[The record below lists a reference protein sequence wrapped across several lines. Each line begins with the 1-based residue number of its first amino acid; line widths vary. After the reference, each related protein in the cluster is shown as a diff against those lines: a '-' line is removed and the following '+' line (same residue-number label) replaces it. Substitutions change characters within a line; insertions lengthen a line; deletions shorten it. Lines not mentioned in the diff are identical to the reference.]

1 MNTITSSQ
9 GRFIQATTLLHIEK
23 DGIYIFTLIN
33 TCYCQIYLGHISFP
47 LFDMDNNG
55 FVEHKVTLRLTA
67 GYYRI
72 EALAF
77 IEEDGLTFALY
88 WSDPVKSK
96 EPILLMGESIFLPR
110 VVIPSIT
117 NKSISS
123 FSNMNLLTNT
133 DYHFSIQS
141 PYIDLLQFHIPQSW
155 LKIYPSGE
163 AIITVG
169 SSSFYSMELTI
180 QSPAGQDHIPINIHT
195 QQPLEGLIAT

>member
-9 GRFIQATTLLHIEK
+9 GHFIQATTLLHIKK
-23 DGIYIFTLIN
+23 DGFYIFTLIN

-47 LFDMDNNG
+47 LFDMDNQG

-77 IEEDGLTFALY
+77 IDEDSQTFALY
-88 WSDPVKSK
+88 WSDPVISK
-96 EPILLMGESIFLPR
+96 EPTLLMGESVFLPR
-110 VVIPSIT
+110 VAIPSTT
-117 NKSISS
+117 NKPISS
-123 FSNMNLLTNT
+123 FSNMNVLANT

-141 PYIDLLQFHIPQSW
+141 PYIELLQFQVPQSW
-155 LKIYPSGE
+155 LKVYPSGE

-169 SSSFYSMELTI
+169 SLPFYSMELTI